1 MEPPV
6 VLRCER
12 RHPRTQH
19 VDEHGFVA
27 AHVRPGHQAD
37 LLNVSASGVL
47 IETTY
52 RLLPGS
58 RVELRM
64 DRRHGPITIRGQVL
78 RCSVSRLQP
87 QVVYRGAIAFDRD
100 LPSPHED
107 DGYSV
112 PDSSQRSGP
121 VFRAGATQ
129 ELI

>member
-12 RHPRTQH
+12 RHPRTPH
-19 VDEHGFVA
+19 VDEHGIVA
-27 AHVRPGHQAD
+27 AQVRPGHHAD

-64 DRRHGPITIRGQVL
+64 DRRRGPITIRGQVL

-87 QVVYRGAIAFDRD
+87 HVIYRGAIAFDRD
-100 LPSPHED
+100 LPWPDERE
-107 DGYSV
+107 GYSV
-112 PDSSQRSGP
+112 PDTDQRPGP
-121 VFRAGATQ
+121 GFRAGATQ